1 VENRININCSEKGT
15 IQKIE
20 HVFPTTHTLKKVG
33 IRFQIASNQ
42 VPTKKKKKPP
52 KAHNQFQAIKKNPN
66 QRRKIQ
72 IQLITRQFVQETK
85 KKQVTDL
92 GKVEQEL
99 GSN

>member
-33 IRFQIASNQ
+33 IRFQ
-42 VPTKKKKKPP
+42 VPNKKKKKPP